1 MKAKLAAAEKKLDDG
16 KKEIFQ
22 NEIKLSTSK
31 SMAEMQFTSAQQ
43 QIDTNKATLQTY
55 KEQLKTRQEA
65 YDKALESVA
74 PYRQEAQDNLNSA
87 KADQR
92 KNSKL
97 TMKKRPFMMI
107 YTIKTKYM

>member
-1 MKAKLAAAEKKLDDG
+1 
-16 KKEIFQ
+16 
-22 NEIKLSTSK
+22 
-31 SMAEMQFTSAQQ
+31 MAEMQFTSAQQ

-97 TMKKRPFMMI
+97 TMKKRLFMMI